1 MSANPITNSRFTY
14 GANTQARSSVI
25 MQASIALTGDG
36 PFEEVENYMDQM
48 DEMKDKAMSSIK
60 GKMEEISETYKNE
73 MSQTSDAQS
82 GQIM

>member
-1 MSANPITNSRFTY
+1 
-14 GANTQARSSVI
+14 
-25 MQASIALTGDG
+25 
-36 PFEEVENYMDQM
+36 MDQM
-48 DEMKDKAMSSIK
+48 DEMKDKAMSTIK